1 MCGHDETISHITSRY
16 LHLITTVRQKLGL
29 PLNAQIFQITMKD
42 ADGSDLTY
50 LVPAPVAT
58 GLSPTGRNTCGFS
71 AYDTK
76 GDCVVFLKDTWCVLL
91 PDIIP
96 EGDVYKH
103 LNEKHVRHIATCLAS
118 GDVLGGSNAHTTQTG
133 CFKDVSWARPTGA
146 ILIAHVH
153 YRLVLNIVTTPIT
166 SFVSSHQYVILS
178 ILGRWPSHLI
188 LSLAHQDAYEDCN
201 ILHCDLSVGN
211 IMVHENEGILIDWD
225 LAKLT
230 RDSGPKQITRTGTWQ
245 FMSACLVANM
255 NTSHDFQDNM
265 ESMLYVIL
273 WIMFIFTVSCIS
285 DAQ

>member
-1 MCGHDETISHITSRY
+1 
-16 LHLITTVRQKLGL
+16 
-29 PLNAQIFQITMKD
+29 MKD

-58 GLSPTGRNTCGFS
+58 GLSPIGRNTCGFS
-71 AYDTK
+71 VYDTK
-76 GDCVVFLKDTWCVLL
+76 GDRVVFLKDTWRVLL

-96 EGDVYKH
+96 EGDVYKR
-103 LNEKHVRHIATCLAS
+103 LNEKHVRHVATCLAS

-133 CFKDVSWARPTGA
+133 RFKDAPWARPTGA

-166 SFVSSHQYVILS
+166 SFVSSRQVVEVV
-178 ILGRWPSHLI
+178 RDALI
-188 LSLAHQDAYEDCN
+188 AHQDAYEDCD
-201 ILHCDLSVGN
+201 ILHRDLSVGN

-225 LAKLT
+225 LAKST
-230 RDSGPKQITRTGTWQ
+230 QDSGPRQIPRTGTWQ
-245 FMSACLVANM
+245 FMSARLVADM
-255 NTSHDFQDNM
+255 NTPHDFQDDM
-265 ESMLYVIL
+265 ESTLYVIL